1 MCIKRVSGI
10 LSLVL
15 ILLVVMGQF
24 WEDLEDMNFVEIMA
38 FCYGCILQIATF
50 LKSPNE
56 LRISYTKKTLEKELP
71 LRELQYLHKKGGKLA
86 KFLQ

>member
-1 MCIKRVSGI
+1 MCIKRASGI

-24 WEDLEDMNFVEIMA
+24 WEDLEDMNFVEIMT

-50 LKSPNE
+50 LKLSNE
-56 LRISYTKKTLEKELP
+56 IRISYTKKTLEKELP
-71 LRELQYLHKKGGKLA
+71 LQELQYLHKKGGKLA
-86 KFLQ
+86 RFLQ

>member
-24 WEDLEDMNFVEIMA
+24 WEDLEDMNFVEIMM
-38 FCYGCILQIATF
+38 IVL
-50 LKSPNE
+50 N
-56 LRISYTKKTLEKELP
+56 
-71 LRELQYLHKKGGKLA
+71 
-86 KFLQ
+86 

>member
-1 MCIKRVSGI
+1 M
-10 LSLVL
+10 VL
-15 ILLVVMGQF
+15 IVLVVMGQF

-50 LKSPNE
+50 LKLPNE
-56 LRISYTKKTLEKELP
+56 VRISYTKKILEKELP